1 VGVEYQF
8 SFLKV
13 DSSSCRL
20 LVIGCGSVS
29 QCTLPLL
36 IDFFLLKKQIN
47 SITIIDATDQ
57 RIKIQEHLTRYHQ
70 IQYHQELITKTN
82 YEEILKKYL
91 SKDDILLDL
100 AYNIETRCLLKWCHD
115 HQICFVNTSVEL
127 WNPFGQAYKNDPRL
141 LTLYHRQ
148 MQLIDMQND
157 SKWKKNGP
165 TAILDHGCNPG
176 LVSHFV
182 KRGLIDMTHYIL
194 QQKDKFLS
202 SKEKKNLENALETKN
217 YPQLAYLL
225 GIKTIHISERDTQLT
240 KDPKK
245 VNEFVNTW
253 SIEGLVEE
261 GAAPAEMGWGTH
273 ERNLPNGTYF
283 HNESE
288 GPCNQI
294 CLATKGMNTKVNHFL
309 FYSLPQKLI
318 FHLGPFMGTKW

>member
-1 VGVEYQF
+1 
-8 SFLKV
+8 LI
-13 DSSSCRL
+13 
-20 LVIGCGSVS
+20 IGCGGVS

-36 IDFFLLKKQIN
+36 IDYFLLKKQIK
-47 SITIIDATDQ
+47 SITIIDALDQ
-57 RIKIQEHLTRYHQ
+57 RVKIQEYLTRYQQ
-70 IQYHQELITKTN
+70 IKYRQELITKLN
-82 YEEILKKYL
+82 YEEILSRYL
-91 SKDDILLDL
+91 SENDLLLDL

-115 HQICFVNTSVEL
+115 HKVCFVNTSVEL
-127 WNPFGQAYKNDPRL
+127 WNPFGEAYKNDPRL

-148 MQLIDMQND
+148 MQLIKMQNN
-157 SKWKKNGP
+157 SKWNKNGP

-182 KRGLIDMTHYIL
+182 KRGLIDMAQYVL
-194 QQKDKFLS
+194 NQKDILIS
-202 SKEKKNLENALETKN
+202 INEKNELENALKIKD

-273 ERNLPNGTYF
+273 ERNLPDETFF
-283 HNESE
+283 HNENE

-294 CLATKGMNTKVNHFL
+294 CLGAKGMNTWVYHFL
-309 FYSLPQKLI
+309 SIHFIKQTFFLKSRFGHGYQVVRLSVWL
-318 FHLGPFMGTKW
+318 